1 MSALAERLLLTIPET
16 ADALRVGRTT
26 VYELFKRGE
35 LRWVQV
41 GARRLVTRVEVDR
54 FISEHEQGRANA
66 DG

>member
-1 MSALAERLLLTIPET
+1 MTAIAEKVLLTVPET
-16 ADALRVGRTT
+16 ADVLRVGRTT

-54 FISEHEQGRANA
+54 FISEHEEGSADAN
-66 DG
+66 G